1 MENKKLLLRTE
12 HLVKEFPIGGTK
24 KNPLVVHAV
33 SDVNLEIYEGE
44 TLALVGESGCGKST
58 LGRVLIPLHMLRH
71 QEDVFLDDWTVPQL
85 SQALETPVQVV
96 GIDGFDLC
104 DAVFEL

>member
-44 TLALVGESGCGKST
+44 TLALDRKST
-58 LGRVLIPLHMLRH
+58 RLNSSHPSRSRMP
-71 QEDVFLDDWTVPQL
+71 
-85 SQALETPVQVV
+85 SSA
-96 GIDGFDLC
+96 
-104 DAVFEL
+104 

>member
-33 SDVNLEIYEGE
+33 SDVNLEIYEG
-44 TLALVGESGCGKST
+44 
-58 LGRVLIPLHMLRH
+58 RP
-71 QEDVFLDDWTVPQL
+71 WPW
-85 SQALETPVQVV
+85 
-96 GIDGFDLC
+96 
-104 DAVFEL
+104 